1 MIYRTEYPRESDVA
15 DRLLVLLF
23 ERGGAMKSSDTY
35 QPLAQTLKLSED
47 LRTKLLEDGSGRREW
62 NNKVQWA
69 RNDLRKS
76 GWLDGSE
83 HSVWKLTE
91 SGRIRAE
98 RLQSNQS
105 VARPAIPKTDSANQP
120 KADMF
125 KKILIA
131 NRGEIACRVIR
142 TAKKMGIK
150 TVAVYSDADARAP
163 HVAMADEA
171 VHLGPPPASESYLI
185 ADKIIE
191 ACRQTGAE
199 AVHPGY
205 GFLSERT
212 SFAQA
217 LDDTGIAFIG
227 PPINA
232 IAAMGDKIESKKLA
246 KAAGVNVVPGF
257 LGEIADTE
265 EAVKIAGDIG
275 YPVMMK
281 ASAGGGGKGM
291 RLAWSETDVREGFEA
306 TKREGLA
313 SFGDDRVFIEKFIES
328 PRHIEIQLLGDKH
341 GNIVYLNER
350 ECSVQRRHQK
360 VVEEAP
366 SPFVT
371 PAMRKA
377 MGEQAVALARAVGY
391 YSAGTVELIV
401 SGADKTGKGFYF
413 LEMNT
418 RLQVEHPV
426 TEYITGLDLV
436 EQMIRV
442 AYGQPLGFTQAD
454 VRLEGWAIENR
465 VYAEDPYRG
474 FLPSTGRLVRYRPP
488 AESGAENRGVRVDDG
503 VYEGSEISMFYD
515 PMIAKLVTYGDTRE
529 AAIDEQIAALD
540 RFEIDGIG
548 HNVDFLSALMQHPR
562 FRAGAL
568 TTGFIAEEY
577 PEGFSGAAM
586 PKGLG
591 AKLAAVAALAASAE
605 ALRAAQIDGRLNGA
619 ITPSPEWIVSFLGE
633 EDKAAHHVLIEAEA
647 VSIDGT
653 AVVVDAPYIPGQ
665 RLIEATIDGEELS
678 VRVERFRAHWRL
690 TTRGRSH
697 KVRVLAPHVAALQV
711 HMIEK
716 IPPDLSRFLLCP
728 MPGLITRIDVAEG
741 DKVEAG
747 QPLAVVE
754 AMKMENILR
763 AEKTG
768 TVKSVSAKAGES
780 LAVDAVILEFE

>member
-1 MIYRTEYPRESDVA
+1 
-15 DRLLVLLF
+15 
-23 ERGGAMKSSDTY
+23 
-35 QPLAQTLKLSED
+35 
-47 LRTKLLEDGSGRREW
+47 
-62 NNKVQWA
+62 
-69 RNDLRKS
+69 
-76 GWLDGSE
+76 
-83 HSVWKLTE
+83 
-91 SGRIRAE
+91 
-98 RLQSNQS
+98 
-105 VARPAIPKTDSANQP
+105 
-120 KADMF
+120 MF

-131 NRGEIACRVIR
+131 NRGEIACRVIK
-142 TAKKMGIK
+142 TAQKMGIK

-163 HVAMADEA
+163 HVEMADEA
-171 VHLGPPPASESYLI
+171 VHIGPSPAAESYLI
-185 ADKIIE
+185 ADKIIA
-191 ACRQTGAE
+191 ACKQTGAE

-217 LDDTGIAFIG
+217 LADNDIAFIG

-246 KAAGVNVVPGF
+246 KQAGVNVVPGF
-257 LGEIADTE
+257 VGEIDDTE
-265 EAVKIAGDIG
+265 HAVRIAGDIG

-291 RLAWSETDVREGFEA
+291 RLAYSEQDVREGFEA

-328 PRHIEIQLLGDKH
+328 PRHIEIQVLGDKH
-341 GNIVYLNER
+341 GNILYLNER

-371 PAMRKA
+371 PEMRKA

-401 SGADKTGKGFYF
+401 SGADKTGQGFYF

-426 TEYITGLDLV
+426 TECITGLDLV

-442 AYGQPLGFTQAD
+442 AYGEKLALTQDD
-454 VRLEGWAIENR
+454 VKINGWALENR

-474 FLPSTGRLVRYRPP
+474 FLPSTGRLARYRPP
-488 AESGAENRGVRVDDG
+488 AEADNVRVDDG

-515 PMIAKLVTYGDTRE
+515 PMIAKLITWAPTRE
-529 AAIDEQIAALD
+529 EAIDKQIGALD
-540 RFEIDGIG
+540 RFEIEGIG
-548 HNVDFLSALMQHPR
+548 HNIDFLSALMQHPR
-562 FRAGAL
+562 FRSGNI

-577 PEGFSGAAM
+577 PEGFQGA
-586 PKGLG
+586 PTSDGLT
-591 AKLAAVAALAASAE
+591 AQLSAVAGMLSTIESA
-605 ALRAAQIDGRLNGA
+605 RAGQIEGQLNGGRPPA
-619 ITPSPEWIVSFLGE
+619 GDWVVKFDG
-633 EDKAAHHVLIEAEA
+633 AEHT
-647 VSIDGT
+647 VSISEAGVTVDGQALT
-653 AVVVDAPYIPGQ
+653 VDVPYVPGQ
-665 RLIEATIDGEELS
+665 KLVEAQLGNETLS
-678 VRVERFRAHWRL
+678 VRVERKRAGWRF
-690 TTRGRSH
+690 TTRGASH
-697 KVRVLAPHVAALQV
+697 TLRVFAPHVAELSH

-716 IPPDLSRFLLCP
+716 LPPDLSRFLLCP
-728 MPGLITRIDVAEG
+728 MPGLIKAVHVAQG

-763 AEKTG
+763 AEKSAT
-768 TVKSVSAKAGES
+768 VSAVLAKPGDS